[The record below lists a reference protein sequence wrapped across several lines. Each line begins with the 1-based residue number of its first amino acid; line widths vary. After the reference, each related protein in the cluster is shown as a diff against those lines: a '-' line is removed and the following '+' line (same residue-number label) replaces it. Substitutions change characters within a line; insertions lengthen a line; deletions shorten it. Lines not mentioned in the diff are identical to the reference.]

1 MKMNVCSLQ
10 ELIIRLVLGQETLG
24 EGVRDFGRLF
34 HDVTEISRQ
43 RHGALAVGFQL
54 AQRSRHRR
62 LDVER

>member
-1 MKMNVCSLQ
+1 MNVCSLQ
-10 ELIIRLVLGQETLG
+10 KLIIWLFLGQKTLG
-24 EGVRDFGRLF
+24 EGVRDLGRLL

-62 LDVER
+62 LDVQR